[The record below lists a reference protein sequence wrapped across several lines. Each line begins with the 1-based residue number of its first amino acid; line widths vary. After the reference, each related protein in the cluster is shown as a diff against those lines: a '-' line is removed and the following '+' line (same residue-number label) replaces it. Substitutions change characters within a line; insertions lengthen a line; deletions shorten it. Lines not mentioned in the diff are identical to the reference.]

1 MHVILNQEKV
11 CVYAI
16 CKDEEQFVDRWFDSM
31 QEADEIYVL
40 DTGSTDQ
47 TVEKLKVRGVRVEKK
62 IIIPWRF
69 DVARNEL
76 LKLVPADCDVCVCTD
91 LDEVLKYSGE
101 AAETVVYLKGVQL
114 NHYPDR
120 TKTRAQ
126 YLPLLELSVAENPN
140 DDRNTHYLG
149 REYFFIIVMK
159 MRLQCKKTFIF
170 TKCDLGCRK
179 SCSYAVYC
187 TVV

>member
-1 MHVILNQEKV
+1 MEV

-69 DVARNEL
+69 DVARNES
-76 LKLVPADCDVCVCTD
+76 LKLVPDDCDVCVCTD
-91 LDEVLKYSGE
+91 LDEVLMPGWREVIEKNWTPQTKRGRYRYTWSFNEDGSEGCVFDYEKIHARHDYQWTYPVHEVLKYLGE

-114 NHYPDR
+114 NHYPDP
-120 TKTRAQ
+120 TKTRA
-126 YLPLLELSVAENPN
+126 
-140 DDRNTHYLG
+140 
-149 REYFFIIVMK
+149 
-159 MRLQCKKTFIF
+159 
-170 TKCDLGCRK
+170 
-179 SCSYAVYC
+179 
-187 TVV
+187 

>member
-40 DTGSTDQ
+40 DTGSTGP

-69 DVARNEL
+69 DVARNN
-76 LKLVPADCDVCVCTD
+76 
-91 LDEVLKYSGE
+91 Y
-101 AAETVVYLKGVQL
+101 
-114 NHYPDR
+114 
-120 TKTRAQ
+120 
-126 YLPLLELSVAENPN
+126 
-140 DDRNTHYLG
+140 
-149 REYFFIIVMK
+149 
-159 MRLQCKKTFIF
+159 
-170 TKCDLGCRK
+170 
-179 SCSYAVYC
+179 
-187 TVV
+187 

>member
-1 MHVILNQEKV
+1 MKV

-16 CKDEEQFVDRWFDSM
+16 CKDEEQVVDRWFDSM

-69 DVARNEL
+69 DVARNES
-76 LKLVPADCDVCVCTD
+76 LKLVPDDCDVCVCTD

-114 NHYPDR
+114 NYYPDP

-126 YLPLLELSVAENPN
+126 YLPLLELSIAENPN
-140 DDRNTHYLG
+140 DDRNTHHLG
-149 REYFFIIVMK
+149 REYFFHY
-159 MRLQCKKTFIF
+159 R
-170 TKCDLGCRK
+170 
-179 SCSYAVYC
+179 Y
-187 TVV
+187 